1 MTCIAGDK
9 ALSFCTEEGQCSIIQ
24 VMKLKYAGSKELY
37 KKVWVVSL
45 PIIFQNIIDAAV
57 NSADVLMLN
66 YVGQDAISAVSLAN
80 SLVGILFMFLY
91 GIGTGIAMLAAQY
104 YGKGD
109 LKTIE
114 KVEGIGLKF
123 ALSVAILGAIACVS
137 VPRLLMRIYTSEAP
151 LIELGAKYLVFIA
164 PGLIFWAISA
174 VYMSILRCIGKVS
187 TSTVLEAIAL
197 ICNVALNAV
206 FIFGL
211 FGIPKLGVVG
221 VAIATTI
228 SRLIQLIGCIVVS
241 ASKPGVALTF
251 KTMFQRHKLLEK
263 DFITMAMPAIGND
276 LAWSVAFSAYSAI
289 IGHLGSDAVAAYSIV
304 NVVRNLGCIMCYGI
318 GSASGIIVGQILGEG
333 STEEG
338 IKAGYICLRLAIV
351 TGIIGGLIV
360 LAIMPI
366 VLKIESE
373 SFTPEA
379 LDYLKFMLLINTY
392 YITGTSVNTCLIAGV
407 FRAGGD
413 SKFGFKCDLI
423 DMWAYAVPLGFLAAF
438 VFKLPVKVVYFLLCT
453 DEFVKWPWVFKHF
466 YSHKWA
472 KNITRDNI
480 DTEQTQEQSN

>member
-1 MTCIAGDK
+1 MTY
-9 ALSFCTEEGQCSIIQ
+9 
-24 VMKLKYAGSKELY
+24 KYAGNKELY
-37 KKVWVVSL
+37 KKVWIVSL

-123 ALSVAILGAIACVS
+123 ALSVAIAGAAACVA
-137 VPRLLMRIYTSEAP
+137 VPRLLMRIYTPESK
-151 LIELGAKYLVFIA
+151 LIDIGAEYLVFIA

-187 TSTVLEAIAL
+187 VATVLEAIAL

-211 FGIPKLGVVG
+211 FGAPKLGVVG
-221 VAIATTI
+221 VAIATTL
-228 SRLIQLIGCIVVS
+228 SRLIQLIGCIIVS

-289 IGHLGSDAVAAYSIV
+289 IGHLDSGDAAAAYSIV

-333 STEEG
+333 STEDG
-338 IKAGYICLRLAIV
+338 IKAGHICLRLAII
-351 TGIIGGLIV
+351 TGIIGGLVV

-366 VLKIESE
+366 VLKIESA

-379 LDYLKFMLLINTY
+379 LDYLKFMMLINTY

-413 SKFGFKCDLI
+413 SKFGFKCDVI

-472 KNITRDNI
+472 QNITRDNI
-480 DTEQTQEQSN
+480 DNEQIQEQSN